1 MSSQAQTTQLQVD
14 GMSCDGCARR
24 LQNVLQQSHGVD
36 EAKVSFDRKLATV
49 IHDTTQVSRDDLV
62 RQVEQ
67 AGFQVTQEA

>member
-14 GMSCDGCARR
+14 GMSCDGCAQR
-24 LQNVLQQSHGVD
+24 LQNVLQQSQGVD
-36 EAKVSFDRKLATV
+36 EATVSFDRNLATV

-67 AGFQVTQEA
+67 AGFQVKQEA